1 MRLFKVWPNVLYYE
15 QLISLGIRKSE
26 GKYGTPDD
34 NNNRLFRCSGD
45 HSSRL
50 IISTFNPAKS
60 SAILSFAH
68 CWPFLII
75 LFLKLSIP
83 FFKVAFGKRLL
94 GLACCLQRGHL
105 LFLLSTSVMEFFSKL
120 LPQHV
125 ERTGYLIIW
134 WVIGHEYS

>member
-34 NNNRLFRCSGD
+34 NNNRLFRYSGD
-45 HSSRL
+45 HSSQL
-50 IISTFNPAKS
+50 IISTFKPAKS
-60 SAILSFAH
+60 SSIRSFAH

-75 LFLKLSIP
+75 LFLKESIP
-83 FFKVAFGKRLL
+83 FFKVIFGERLL
-94 GLACCLQRGHL
+94 GLAYCWQRGHL
-105 LFLLSTSVMEFFSKL
+105 LFLLSTSVMMFFSKL

-125 ERTGYLIIW
+125 ERTGYLINF
-134 WVIGHEYS
+134 WVIGHE